1 MALTKAATDHR
12 ATLTPHNVAISRAD
26 KASRRIEQYMASL
39 RGTGV
44 LKEFNRAY
52 KQHRT
57 AATARGQGFMTY
69 KVAEARL
76 RRGPGPL
83 LCRRA
88 PHWAR
93 PHPSSARFS
102 LLLNSPTPA

>member
-76 RRGPGPL
+76 RRPL
-83 LCRRA
+83 PPLRFARA
-88 PHWAR
+88 GAR
-93 PHPSSARFS
+93 AGD
-102 LLLNSPTPA
+102 TPAIANIPAL